1 MTTTQFITF
10 SSHLHVK
17 RIRQHI
23 KMSEK
28 RAHFREMVCNVQ
40 IKLLICRMSVSVS
53 LFGRG
58 IWHPVFV
65 LCAHR
70 APHHAQAIN
79 STNVCEG
86 FAIFKPN
93 IFSPFHS

>member
-53 LFGRG
+53 CLCYIVEYG
-58 IWHPVFV
+58 IQFSFCV
-65 LCAHR
+65 LTALHIMLK
-70 APHHAQAIN
+70 Q
-79 STNVCEG
+79 
-86 FAIFKPN
+86 
-93 IFSPFHS
+93 